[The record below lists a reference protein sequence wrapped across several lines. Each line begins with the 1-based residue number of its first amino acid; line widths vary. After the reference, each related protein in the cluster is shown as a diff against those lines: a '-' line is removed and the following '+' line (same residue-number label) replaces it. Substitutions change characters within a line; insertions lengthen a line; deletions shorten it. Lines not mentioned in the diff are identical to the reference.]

1 MWATKEKIFSFL
13 VIVLCMGILFSP
25 ARGDCV
31 TLTGNILKTNNDELE
46 NALVFIYD
54 FEIAKNQGLQGTG
67 ANIGIVATSVDNNN
81 LVALAQSR
89 KNIVLDEK
97 IYPLDREYLLLI
109 STLKMIKDFNYPSF
123 FIGATSAA
131 NYSKP
136 STYVRQTRW
145 WDVET
150 LPRVKFTSGTFNL
163 GTVIAPTGAFF
174 RGTIKDN
181 TGYLKDVGIE
191 LYYDSN
197 GTPAQIPFPFTR
209 FVRTSEPDAS
219 NLNFQI
225 GGVLTTT
232 SYYVRLIGNNK
243 GYIDTF
249 LMESADPNKPR
260 KFTLTGNYNNPPYI
274 LTKKGATIWGY
285 IKDNN
290 NNSVKKLMTIQGL
303 SDNEDEPYPLYYV
316 HDPNYAR
323 FNLLTDA
330 EKYIYRVEPYYYNYN
345 SDGKYELKGLPYED
359 HDYYLSAIE
368 MALEGSNKIYAT
380 PVWYDGNDNGTF
392 DVNKARKISLSGASA
407 SVRVDFRLNSGACVR
422 GYIDLEEE
430 ISDGARAV
438 LENLVSDPNIFDS
451 NKVTLVIEAF
461 QVGREGTLSQIPLG
475 ATQNTG
481 IGSYNLCGVPPGD
494 YVLRSYGLNGFY
506 PPEFYDNQTTY
517 FTGEIISLDFGSEE
531 INKNIDLS
539 LGGMIE
545 GRVTDSGG
553 NAISDASVLVN
564 QVNLGNPLVGYF
576 FINSE
581 GAFLAQYTR
590 KTDSNGRF
598 YFWGLPEGLYT
609 IFVNGILEGGG
620 PGYLP
625 QFYTLD
631 STHTMTA
638 NQTSPIFITD
648 NNPDF
653 QTLNDFQL
661 LESGEESGGII
672 SGNISL
678 ASGVSSLVTLSST
691 ACFIRLFKKD
701 TGVEI
706 SNPLYWFGELAGNLL
721 PYRIMVPYDGDYFI
735 SVQDIGLK
743 LLPHYYRAGGATV
756 NLNEASVLTI
766 SLTANS
772 LTNKDIVL
780 SKKSGTISGE
790 VLDLSTNKGIAG
802 MIVYASQEVNEGSEL
817 GTWRSIRQAETDS
830 NGKFTLKGLYKGTYI
845 FSVTDPISLYASRY
859 YNTTGDP
866 YVSQDAYEW
875 NYDPDSSGTPPYI
888 TFNVQ
893 KGGRISGSVGSQ
905 FAGTKVYTYRVK
917 QGIPVAGFS
926 VNADPN
932 FSFTGLI
939 PGEYILGFKDPNLN
953 YIPEYYSQSGF
964 TTDFDLDNPD
974 HHITVSINTTT
985 WVSEMNFTQ
994 LGARVEGQIMQETGT
1009 SPEPMLN
1016 TYIFLYHLSDKKELW
1031 ATTPAQFTA
1040 TDSNGNYSLKGLSEG
1055 NYKIIAFGPQ
1065 YRPISKYITI
1075 VESDLGSV
1083 KVLDLT
1089 FPVGWLNEKYDKTL
1103 TLEKGLN
1110 LIAYPTRIPPYVT
1123 GYTALSFLK
1132 DIVMVN
1138 TREPMTL
1145 KTISPYDQKWK
1156 SATFGNT
1163 ELEGLQITDV
1173 HGSNYSISNGQGF
1186 LLYSE
1191 EGPTINFRYFPG
1203 QTSLWLKKGINLV
1216 GNVAFNTDLTDLD
1229 ETDFSSDANFTTRKM
1244 LAKMG
1249 EDSSVSIQTFE
1260 AKKGKWQATYWM
1272 WGKAA
1277 GKDTKVEDELGYVVT
1292 MKEDVDN
1299 WYPANNN

>member
-1 MWATKEKIFSFL
+1 MWAAKAKIFSFL
-13 VIVLCMGILFSP
+13 VVVLCMGILFSP
-25 ARGDCV
+25 ARGYCV

-46 NALVFIYD
+46 DALIFIYD
-54 FEIAKNQGLQGTG
+54 YETAKSQGLQGTG
-67 ANIGIVATSVDNNN
+67 ANIGIVVTSVDNNN
-81 LVALAQSR
+81 LVALAPTR

-97 IYPLDREYLLLI
+97 IYPLDREYLLMI
-109 STLKMIKDFNYPSF
+109 STIKMIKDFNYASF

-136 STYVRQTRW
+136 STYVKQTKW
-145 WDVET
+145 WDVES

-163 GTVIAPTGAFF
+163 GTVIAPAGVWL
-174 RGTIKDN
+174 RGTIKDSA
-181 TGYLKDVGIE
+181 GYLKDVGVE
-191 LYYDSN
+191 LYRDSN
-197 GTPAQIPFPFTR
+197 KVPEQIPFPFTR

-232 SYYVRLIGNNK
+232 SYYIRLIGNNK

-249 LMESADPNKPR
+249 LMDSTDPNKPK

-285 IKDNN
+285 IKDSSNN
-290 NNSVKKLMTIQGL
+290 PVTKLMTIQGL
-303 SDNEDEPYPLYYV
+303 SDNEDDPYPLYYV

-323 FNLLTDA
+323 FSSLTDA
-330 EKYIYRVEPYYYNYN
+330 EKYIYRIESYYYNYY

-368 MALEGSNKIYAT
+368 MALEGASKIYAT
-380 PVWYDGNDNGTF
+380 PVWYDGNTNGTF
-392 DVNKARKISLSGASA
+392 DVNKAGKISLSSASA
-407 SVRVDFRLNSGACVR
+407 KVQVDFKLYPGACIK
-422 GYIDLEEE
+422 GYIDLDEE
-430 ISDGARAV
+430 ISDSARAV

-451 NKVTLVIEAF
+451 DKVSLVVEAF
-461 QVGREGTLSQIPLG
+461 QISSEGTLSQVALG

-481 IGSYNLCGVPPGD
+481 TGPYNLCGVPPGD
-494 YVLRSYGLNGFY
+494 YVLRSYGLSGFY

-517 FTGEIISLDFGSEE
+517 FTGEIISLSFGSEV
-531 INKNIDLS
+531 INKNIDLA

-545 GRVTDSGG
+545 GRVMNSDGQP
-553 NAISDASVLVN
+553 ISDASVLVN

-581 GAFLAQYTR
+581 GAFLAQYSRT
-590 KTDSNGRF
+590 TDSNGRF

-609 IFVNGILEGGG
+609 IFVNGVLDDGGE
-620 PGYLP
+620 GYLP

-631 STHTMTA
+631 NTHTMTA
-638 NQTSPIFITD
+638 NQTSPIFISD

-653 QTLNDFQL
+653 TALNDFQL

-691 ACFIRLFKKD
+691 SCFIRLFKAD

-706 SNPLYWFGELAGNLL
+706 SNPLYKFDDPVSNQL
-721 PYRIMVPYDGDYFI
+721 PYRIMVPNDGNYFI
-735 SVQDIGLK
+735 SVQDTGLK
-743 LLPHYYRAGGATV
+743 LLPHYYRSAGGATV
-756 NLNEASVLTI
+756 NLSEASALTI
-766 SLTANS
+766 SRTATS
-772 LTNKDIVL
+772 LTNKDMVL
-780 SKKSGTISGE
+780 SKKSGSISGE
-790 VLDLSTNKGIAG
+790 VLNLSTNKGISG
-802 MIVYASQEVNEGSEL
+802 MIVYASQEIKEGPES
-817 GTWRSIRQAETDS
+817 GTWRSVRQAETDS
-830 NGKFTLKGLYKGTYI
+830 DGKFTLTGLYKGTYI
-845 FSVTDPISLYASRY
+845 FSATDPISIYASRY

-866 YVSQDAYEW
+866 YLSQDAYKW
-875 NYDPDSSGTPPYI
+875 NYDPDISGTPPYI

-905 FAGTKVYTYRVK
+905 FTGTKVYAYRVK
-917 QGIPVAGFS
+917 DGNPVAGFT
-926 VNADPN
+926 VGADPN
-932 FSFTGLI
+932 YSITGLI

-953 YIPEYYSQSGF
+953 YIPEYYSESGF
-964 TTDFDLDNPD
+964 TTDFDLDSPSY
-974 HHITVSINTTT
+974 ITVSLNNTT
-985 WVSEMNFTQ
+985 WVNEMSFTQ
-994 LGARVEGQIMQETGT
+994 LGARVEGQIMQATET
-1009 SPEPMLN
+1009 SSEPMLN

-1040 TDSNGNYSLKGLSEG
+1040 TDSNGDYYLKGLSEG

-1065 YRPISKYITI
+1065 YRPISTYITI
-1075 VESDLGSV
+1075 AESDLGSV
-1083 KVLDLT
+1083 KVADLT
-1089 FPVGWLNEKYDKTL
+1089 FPVDWLNDKYDKTL

-1138 TREPMTL
+1138 GRGPMTL

-1156 SATFGNT
+1156 SASFGNT
-1163 ELEGLQITDV
+1163 ELEGLQVTDV

-1216 GNVAFNTDLTDLD
+1216 GNVAFNTALADMNK
-1229 ETDFSSDANFTTRKM
+1229 TDFITDTDFTTRKM
-1244 LAKMG
+1244 LSKMG
-1249 EDSSVSIQTFE
+1249 EDTSVSIQTFE

-1277 GKDTKVEDELGYVVT
+1277 GKNTKVEDELGYIVT
-1292 MKEDVDN
+1292 MKEDVNN
-1299 WYPANNN
+1299 WYPSNNN